1 MRPPLPIIIAVVLSF
16 ATSAASQ
23 SASPALAQ
31 AVALT
36 QAAKAAYAFDFELQS
51 PDRTWRARFTPDAD
65 PGLRLVSPQRA
76 ELTSAERRAFDAVA
90 RDMEGI
96 SWCASENMGRVASV
110 RLVREDATSAHYAF
124 QPTAESVRGE
134 QDRRYIDRMRGEFTL
149 TKATTDISSVRLFAP
164 KPFSPMPFVQV
175 HRVNV
180 VVTCQTAPN
189 GRRYT
194 AETVS
199 DISVSAFG
207 QDVDQR
213 TVQRMRNLQ

>member
-1 MRPPLPIIIAVVLSF
+1 MWSPRLVVLLAVLLFS
-16 ATSAASQ
+16 TAALSQ
-23 SASPALAQ
+23 SAQSALTQ

-36 QAAKAAYAFDFELQS
+36 QAAKAPYAFDFELQS
-51 PDRTWRARFTPDAD
+51 PDRTWRARFMPDAE
-65 PGLRLVSPQRA
+65 PGLRLVSPQRD
-76 ELTSAERRAFDAVA
+76 ELSGAERRAFDAVA
-90 RDMEGI
+90 RDMEGV

-110 RLVREDATSAHYAF
+110 RLLREDAVSATYAF

-134 QDRRYIDRMRGEFTL
+134 QARRYIDRMRGEFTL
-149 TKATTDISSVRLFAP
+149 AKGTTDITSVRLFTP
-164 KPFSPMPFVQV
+164 EPFSPMPLVQV

-180 VVTCQTAPN
+180 VVTCQPAPN
-189 GRRYT
+189 GRRYA